1 MQKLAELLISG
12 ILLFLSGLIILPFVA
27 LVYVATCIRSY
38 KRFGDFTTLGK
49 IWDCAYKHPPF
60 PMTDN
65 GAIRKYMVN
74 LQRFNVDGI
83 KI

>member
-1 MQKLAELLISG
+1 MQKLPELLISG
-12 ILLFLSGLIILPFVA
+12 ILLFLSALIMSPFVA
-27 LVYVATCIRSY
+27 LVYVVTCVRSY
-38 KRFGDFTTLGK
+38 RQFGDFTTLGK
-49 IWDCAYKHPPF
+49 IWDYAYKHPPF

-65 GAIRKYMVN
+65 GAIKKYMID